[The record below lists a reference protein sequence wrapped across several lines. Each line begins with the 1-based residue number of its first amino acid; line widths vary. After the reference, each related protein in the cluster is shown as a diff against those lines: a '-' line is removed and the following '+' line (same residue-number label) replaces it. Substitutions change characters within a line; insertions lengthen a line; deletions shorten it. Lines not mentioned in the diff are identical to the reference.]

1 VVSNTFAYRCTDQG
15 LLVEVSD
22 PIGPANDKHIIEMAK
37 QAAVQLEKKSVSEND
52 GELHPYVGAV
62 IVK

>member
-1 VVSNTFAYRCTDQG
+1 
-15 LLVEVSD
+15 
-22 PIGPANDKHIIEMAK
+22 MAK